1 MLEMIKC
8 NGCGENKPVEEY
20 YIRNDELIQP
30 CKICA
35 RSRRKKSKLF
45 GVRRKKPLSEE
56 KLKELRS
63 KLNDKDYIDSSIN
76 HISKKFSDE
85 YAEVFIRRNGIL

>member
-45 GVRRKKPLSEE
+45 GVRR
-56 KLKELRS
+56 
-63 KLNDKDYIDSSIN
+63 
-76 HISKKFSDE
+76 
-85 YAEVFIRRNGIL
+85 NGIL